1 MLEFLIRRTDGEWFD
16 GGWDACNPK
25 SFPYE
30 VIPGWGNHRIRVLG
44 MEVAISDEEPG
55 YQVSF
60 HGDPHPAIALQ
71 IVDEMRENLEAATG
85 QKGRVVE
92 LWRRRAERRGSER
105 KIR

>member
-16 GGWDACNPK
+16 NAWSACNPK
-25 SFPYE
+25 SVPYE

-44 MEVAISDEEPG
+44 VEVSISDEDPG

-60 HGDPHPAIALQ
+60 DGDIDAATARK
-71 IVDEMRENLEAATG
+71 IVEEMRENLEAATG

-92 LWRRRAERRGSER
+92 
-105 KIR
+105 I

>member
-1 MLEFLIRRTDGEWFD
+1 MREFLIRRTDGEWFD
-16 GGWDACNPK
+16 AGWTACNPK

-44 MEVAISDEEPG
+44 VEVSISDEEPG

-60 HGDPHPAIALQ
+60 DGEIDEAVARQ

-92 LWRRRAERRGSER
+92 
-105 KIR
+105 I